1 MSTNRFFSLI
11 VVLALV
17 LVATLTVR
25 EAVATSAV
33 LSDTEKAEHAQAADA
48 ARWTAMGE
56 YYTSVE
62 AVQPRG
68 QIADSARWT
77 AMAEYYQALAQAQN
91 LDLGRAADA
100 ARWTAMA
107 EYYLRMNFASK

>member
-1 MSTNRFFSLI
+1 MSANRFFNLL
-11 VVLALV
+11 VLMALV

-33 LSDTEKAEHAQAADA
+33 LSDTEKAGRAQAADA

-56 YYTSVE
+56 YYASAAE
-62 AVQPRG
+62 VQPRG
-68 QIADSARWT
+68 QAADAARWT
-77 AMAEYYQALAQAQN
+77 AMGKYYENLAKSQN
-91 LDLGRAADA
+91 LDRGRAADA

-107 EYYLRMNFASK
+107 EYYLRFNSASK